1 MLRSISMLKTLIV
14 CPIFIAVM
22 GIQCYVC
29 GEISMN
35 GQCNETYKGIVTEC
49 PYYDQSC
56 VATIGEFGDV
66 SGKSIGSLVIG
77 LGCKSRK
84 PFKIRDYPQV
94 RDDM

>member
-1 MLRSISMLKTLIV
+1 MLKTVIV
-14 CPIFIAVM
+14 CPHLIAVM

-29 GEISMN
+29 GETSMN

-66 SGKSIGSLVIG
+66 SGKSIGSFSYWSWLQKLEAI
-77 LGCKSRK
+77 
-84 PFKIRDYPQV
+84 
-94 RDDM
+94 